1 MTADQFEPLWQ
12 NCIMEM
18 ELVGMSQ
25 NSTMLYMGYLQRLDS
40 HQRLEVQQ
48 AYRNFPRDDGG
59 VELRRARTWEELHEV
74 CRELENI
81 KAGWKAINSSFPTR
95 SRPKEMK
102 GHDQGERLAKP
113 EKQRKDGGGKEPT
126 LVAATAGGPPPRRK
140 VCWQMRDEGACKYGR
155 DCKFSHDPK
164 DIKEAK
170 ERKRGNL
177 SQAAVQETVAKGS
190 SSKGRGKGGRGKG
203 CRANSPG
210 GRSDKSGASG
220 SSASKVPKGV

>member
-1 MTADQFEPLWQ
+1 MVKFREAYQERLIRVIRDYEDLHKVKMTADQSEPLWQ

-40 HQRLEVQQ
+40 HQRLEFQQ

-95 SRPKEMK
+95 SRPKETK
-102 GHDQGERLAKP
+102 GYDPGKKPAKP
-113 EKQRKDGGGKEPT
+113 EIQKKEGSGKEPM

-140 VCWQMRDEGACKYGR
+140 VCCQMRDKGTCKFGR
-155 DCKFSHDPK
+155 DCKFSYDPK
-164 DIKEAK
+164 TS
-170 ERKRGNL
+170 RRL
-177 SQAAVQETVAKGS
+177 RSGS
-190 SSKGRGKGGRGKG
+190 GATFLKLLSKGR
-203 CRANSPG
+203 
-210 GRSDKSGASG
+210 
-220 SSASKVPKGV
+220 